1 MLVKTYNNIIN
12 YLSFAE
18 NLRKMRK
25 KINMSIDLP
34 EIISDLPD
42 SHPRGF
48 IKEFKKRRT
57 TIVESYLK
65 ITKTLDSASYTQR
78 IKALKLLSE
87 HIIYSRSLKMPLNAA
102 RVQLAIMKEVVK
114 NRNNKRVQLELM
126 RDFTISSFGHP
137 RSIRKYLNKFDIIEV
152 PETGEQLKDLKM
164 GWDFHV
170 HDNTSYG
177 LKSPCQLIIDAF
189 IKGISELTVAYN
201 TLDNSEPV
209 KEVLEAGRILGIKV
223 NIALEFSAITNGNR
237 FHYMYILPNFSS
249 KKERFKKFLKNQTDD
264 FRDFLQEL
272 EENEKKRIKNIKSLI
287 FNFNEYHLPLINKD
301 YSSDSIYYL
310 HPISL
315 KSLEKSESSNLYS
328 RRQLGEYLFPRLKK
342 VYENRALQIT
352 ALYKKVKNNPSDYS
366 EQEFEEIQKKY
377 FEIRTE
383 YENLDPEKIRFEYF
397 LEDESIIAESAVS
410 NIKEIAA
417 QATKSGG
424 RIKLIRPLEHGVQS
438 AIDLIF
444 ENIKMLDITEIYNMY
459 DTIVTDEKD
468 FVMFTEFV
476 KLLNEGN
483 KEKLLEFFITNKL
496 TYNNKKLLHC
506 IEEVRKKKILPS
518 VGSDAA
524 GRSTLTPGMG
534 FILQSRLVRHQR
546 TRYIKNHHVLPD
558 SISALMFKMAKIP
571 KTILKKNDKPKIVC
585 LGKQIGVQKNV
596 LGDENIEQAISIINA
611 VEYLNPKI
619 KNVLMLMIGFVP
631 AYYILGW
638 QYALLWFIITGSR
651 NVFVD
656 LVSSNGIN
664 PNEWHETDINWTNLA
679 QSLFFTGFSVP
690 ILGFVKSN
698 FDIIW
703 TGEHD
708 GQMYEIAKFFFIN
721 IANGSYLAT
730 HNYFRGFDKQTIR
743 GNFFRSILA
752 WPLSVV
758 FSPFGN
764 MLMIPS
770 IVQAKFWSD
779 FIASIIEGSAKYKFV
794 LKIRDKIMHTLLPE
808 TISEDSEAERLSILD
823 MIYFLNENNRTK
835 TSLKKLLT
843 NKPGRFKLIFNKL
856 FRPGK
861 KYKLNE
867 SYHELKQRFEEPNL
881 FDHLVEF
888 IIKNYNSEQSLYLIN
903 MLSENFNKT
912 KKWIS
917 EIGES

>member
-1 MLVKTYNNIIN
+1 
-12 YLSFAE
+12 
-18 NLRKMRK
+18 
-25 KINMSIDLP
+25 MSIDLP

-177 LKSPCQLIIDAF
+177 LKSPCQLTIDAF

-201 TLDNSEPV
+201 TLDNAEPV

-301 YSSDSIYYL
+301 YSPDSIYYL

-366 EQEFEEIQKKY
+366 EQEFEEIKTKY

-417 QATKSGG
+417 QAAKSGG

-459 DTIVTDEKD
+459 DTIVNDEKD

-546 TRYIKNHHVLPD
+546 TRFIKNHHVLPD

-585 LGKQIGVQKNV
+585 LGKQI
-596 LGDENIEQAISIINA
+596 
-611 VEYLNPKI
+611 
-619 KNVLMLMIGFVP
+619 
-631 AYYILGW
+631 
-638 QYALLWFIITGSR
+638 
-651 NVFVD
+651 
-656 LVSSNGIN
+656 
-664 PNEWHETDINWTNLA
+664 
-679 QSLFFTGFSVP
+679 
-690 ILGFVKSN
+690 
-698 FDIIW
+698 
-703 TGEHD
+703 
-708 GQMYEIAKFFFIN
+708 
-721 IANGSYLAT
+721 
-730 HNYFRGFDKQTIR
+730 
-743 GNFFRSILA
+743 
-752 WPLSVV
+752 
-758 FSPFGN
+758 
-764 MLMIPS
+764 
-770 IVQAKFWSD
+770 
-779 FIASIIEGSAKYKFV
+779 
-794 LKIRDKIMHTLLPE
+794 
-808 TISEDSEAERLSILD
+808 
-823 MIYFLNENNRTK
+823 
-835 TSLKKLLT
+835 
-843 NKPGRFKLIFNKL
+843 
-856 FRPGK
+856 
-861 KYKLNE
+861 
-867 SYHELKQRFEEPNL
+867 
-881 FDHLVEF
+881 
-888 IIKNYNSEQSLYLIN
+888 
-903 MLSENFNKT
+903 
-912 KKWIS
+912 
-917 EIGES
+917 